1 MNWQCGKSL
10 KRNAMPWWLLV
21 KKKEESKANQKGNLR
36 EKLKKFY
43 YTSKENYIQM
53 DISQT

>member
-1 MNWQCGKSL
+1 
-10 KRNAMPWWLLV
+10 V